1 MYKTGGFRMKDYR
14 SLYNIRETK
23 SNYSTIQKQALNGLP
38 ILTRNNNEKTSVIH
52 INEEIL
58 DVLLNILKIYLEKE
72 FDEGMGIYTALI
84 EKINLYGE
92 GKTVNEAIEDLID
105 SIVEWCDIYHENID
119 RYKKLF
125 DDEYRTY
132 MLKFL
137 LISDDRNEIR
147 KQLVI

>member
-1 MYKTGGFRMKDYR
+1 
-14 SLYNIRETK
+14 
-23 SNYSTIQKQALNGLP
+23 
-38 ILTRNNNEKTSVIH
+38 
-52 INEEIL
+52 
-58 DVLLNILKIYLEKE
+58 
-72 FDEGMGIYTALI
+72 MGIYTALI

>member
-1 MYKTGGFRMKDYR
+1 MKDYR

-72 FDEGMGIYTALI
+72 FDEGMGIYTA
-84 EKINLYGE
+84 
-92 GKTVNEAIEDLID
+92 
-105 SIVEWCDIYHENID
+105 
-119 RYKKLF
+119 
-125 DDEYRTY
+125 
-132 MLKFL
+132 
-137 LISDDRNEIR
+137 
-147 KQLVI
+147 